1 MKITTRAAYAK
12 RIEAV
17 LEHIH
22 ARPDADLD
30 LARLADVAFMSPYHF
45 HRVYVA
51 MMGETVADTVRRQ
64 RLWSA
69 AVALLSSAKPVDRI
83 ARDAAYTNTAAFVRA
98 FRETYGVTPVQY
110 RRHGELSAAM
120 SGRPTSASS
129 TSPKQ
134 GKTMFD
140 LDQVVIQDQPE
151 VHVLALEHTGSYQH
165 IGRSFEKL
173 MAWAAGK
180 GLLEQPMRCYALYYD
195 DPMSKPAEQL
205 RSEAC
210 LAIERAGDVA
220 SVASIASIASIASVA
235 SVASVAKGDVHA
247 LTIRG
252 GRCATY
258 LFKGPYSDL
267 DKPYRWLYDTWLEH
281 SGEELAFEP
290 PYEEYLNDARSTP
303 PPELLTRICLPLK
316 A

>member
-1 MKITTRAAYAK
+1 MKTTTRAAYAK

-22 ARPDADLD
+22 AHPDADLD

-51 MMGETVADTVRRQ
+51 M
-64 RLWSA
+64 
-69 AVALLSSAKPVDRI
+69 
-83 ARDAAYTNTAAFVRA
+83 
-98 FRETYGVTPVQY
+98 
-110 RRHGELSAAM
+110 SAAM

-129 TSPKQ
+129 TTPPKK

-140 LDQVVIQDQPE
+140 LDAVVIQDQPE
-151 VHVLALEHTGSYQH
+151 VQVLALEHTGTYQT

-173 MAWAAGK
+173 MAWTAGQ
-180 GLLEQPMRCYALYYD
+180 GMLDAPMRCFALYYD

-210 LAIERAGDVA
+210 LAIERAGDL
-220 SVASIASIASIASVA
+220 
-235 SVASVAKGDVHA
+235 ASVAKGDVHA

>member
-1 MKITTRAAYAK
+1 MKTTTRAAYAK
-12 RIEAV
+12 RIDAV

-22 ARPDADLD
+22 AHPDADLD

-69 AVALLSSAKPVDRI
+69 AVALLSSAKLVDRI
-83 ARDAAYTNTAAFVRA
+83 ARDAAYSSTPAFVRA
-98 FRETYGVTPVQY
+98 FRETYGVTPAQY

-120 SGRPTSASS
+120 SGRPTSESS
-129 TSPKQ
+129 TTPSKK

-140 LDQVVIQDQPE
+140 LDQVVIQDEPE
-151 VHVLALEHTGSYQH
+151 VQVLALEHTGSYQN

-173 MAWAAGK
+173 MAWTAGQ
-180 GLLEQPMRCYALYYD
+180 GLLDAPMRCYALYYD

-210 LAIERAGDVA
+210 LAIERAGDL
-220 SVASIASIASIASVA
+220 
-235 SVASVAKGDVHA
+235 ASVAKGDVHA